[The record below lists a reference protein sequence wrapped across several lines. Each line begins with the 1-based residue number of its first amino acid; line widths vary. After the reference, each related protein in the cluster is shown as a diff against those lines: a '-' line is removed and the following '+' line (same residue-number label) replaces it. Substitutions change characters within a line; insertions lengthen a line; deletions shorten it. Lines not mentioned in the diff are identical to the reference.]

1 MQVPAPQS
9 AVIRDDSLD
18 ESAFGDAEDDVVAAG
33 TRRRDPSQS
42 RVRRTHQPV
51 MRPTASITGQPGRV
65 GRPCEEER
73 QRFTDELGHENY
85 CTYVHIFTQAP
96 GASPG
101 TPGRCAI
108 PAPQIPAPQIP
119 APQIPAP
126 QIPAPQIPAPQI
138 PAPQAERWRL
148 TEAVTSP

>member
-1 MQVPAPQS
+1 VRWPVRGGDYDVHVCHAAVDGMQVPAPQS

-108 PAPQIPAPQIP
+108 PAPQIPAPQ
-119 APQIPAP
+119 
-126 QIPAPQIPAPQI
+126 
-138 PAPQAERWRL
+138 AERWRL